1 MRENNAKDEKQ
12 LTEKAI
18 IEKPSLLELMVIMQP
33 LLEKLRLV
41 ASICFTKKF
50 IDNIIEAKK

>member
-1 MRENNAKDEKQ
+1 M
-12 LTEKAI
+12 L
-18 IEKPSLLELMVIMQP
+18 EKPSLLELMVILQP